1 MKAKV
6 EIRHCV
12 RSGEFHPERRR
23 SEWIQF
29 IQYYHIIMK
38 VPVPLPVPVCS
49 YLNQNPVP
57 NNRRVK
63 VKNAIEGASSGA

>member
-29 IQYYHIIMK
+29 IQYYHIII
-38 VPVPLPVPVCS
+38 PLPVPVCS

-63 VKNAIEGASSGA
+63 VKNAIEGASSGAWR